1 MPDRSLTK
9 VMYCGSV
16 LVVLYH
22 QRKDRRMIVSKTIYA
37 VSTQDKSG
45 VELLQRINTTHVS
58 HVYHDGTPQSVDC
71 ARQAVLLLGSST
83 HCLSFPGLLDEDV
96 YEDYFSNRE
105 LYLKETRNVKNM
117 TVSDAIAQSHVLAT
131 ARPVITQALLGVA
144 DRLPVAGSAII
155 FAKPY
160 YMELA
165 TPRSNQEVLVGLEG
179 MLGVEY
185 HVMWNKVFAAKRI
198 IA

>member
-1 MPDRSLTK
+1 
-9 VMYCGSV
+9 
-16 LVVLYH
+16 
-22 QRKDRRMIVSKTIYA
+22 MIVSKTIYA
-37 VSTQDKSG
+37 VSTHKRE
-45 VELLQRINTTHVS
+45 VEHLLQLIDTTPIS

>member
-1 MPDRSLTK
+1 
-9 VMYCGSV
+9 
-16 LVVLYH
+16 
-22 QRKDRRMIVSKTIYA
+22 MIAPKTVYA
-37 VSTQDKSG
+37 LPNQDKRE
-45 VELLQRINTTHVS
+45 VEHLLQLINTTPIS

-71 ARQAVLLLGSST
+71 ARQAVLMLGSST

-105 LYLKETRNVKNM
+105 LYLTETRNVKNM

-131 ARPVITQALLGVA
+131 ARPVITRALLGVA
-144 DRLPVAGSAII
+144 DRLSLAKSAII

-160 YMELA
+160 YVELA

-179 MLGVEY
+179 VLGVEY
-185 HVMWNKVFAAKRI
+185 HVMWDKIFVAKRI

>member
-1 MPDRSLTK
+1 
-9 VMYCGSV
+9 
-16 LVVLYH
+16 
-22 QRKDRRMIVSKTIYA
+22 MIVPKTIYA
-37 VSTQDKSG
+37 LPNQDKRE
-45 VELLQRINTTHVS
+45 VEHLLQLIKATPVS
-58 HVYHDGTPQSVDC
+58 HVYHDGTPKSVDC

-83 HCLSFPGLLDEDV
+83 HCLPFPGLLDEDV

-131 ARPVITQALLGVA
+131 ARPVITRALLGVA
-144 DRLPVAGSAII
+144 DRLSRAKSAMI

-160 YMELA
+160 YVELA
-165 TPRSNQEVLVGLEG
+165 APRSNQEVLVGLEG
-179 MLGVEY
+179 ILGVEY